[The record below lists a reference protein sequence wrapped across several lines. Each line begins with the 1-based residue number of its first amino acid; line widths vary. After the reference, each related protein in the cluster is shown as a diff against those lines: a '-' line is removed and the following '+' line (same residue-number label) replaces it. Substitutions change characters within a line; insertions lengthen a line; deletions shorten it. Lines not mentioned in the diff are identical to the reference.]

1 METIYE
7 LLPSEDIKAILKMS
21 FIEDEWH
28 YSEEDRKKT
37 ELLQKILNIRNICE
51 YIAEIIDAEI
61 GSYHITLTVE
71 NEKFI
76 IKHLDKAD
84 NEYTFISEETAMK
97 AIDILN
103 SYEMHYRMGRFIF
116 KDEKGDVYTHPDY
129 VTSVL
134 KEYPFLSY
142 EVKNYE

>member
-61 GSYHITLTVE
+61 GSYCITLSVE

-84 NEYTFISEETAMK
+84 DEYTFMSDEAAKK

-103 SYEMHYRMGRFIF
+103 STETYYRMGRFIF
-116 KDEKGDVYTHPDY
+116 KDEEGDVYTHPDY
-129 VTSVL
+129 VKSVL
-134 KEYPFLSY
+134 TEYPCLSY
-142 EVKNYE
+142 IYE